1 MEIPAIYQTIIGVVA
16 GTLTAVSMLP
26 QLIKLIKEKQADDI
40 SIPMLFVLMSGLA
53 TWIFYGTLIQ
63 DVAVIATNSLSLCI
77 NLLVTVFTFKYKKK

>member
-26 QLIKLIKEKQADDI
+26 QLIKLIKEKEADDI
-40 SIPMLFVLMSGLA
+40 SIPMLFVLMGGLA
-53 TWIFYGTLIQ
+53 IWIFYGTLIK
-63 DVAVIATNSLSLCI
+63 DVAVIVTNSLSLCI